1 MVATSRRIV
10 ASVLLAGAVFAARC
24 SAAVSLPT
32 VFGDHMVLQ
41 RGEAIPVWG
50 WADPGEAVQV
60 SLDKDSVAAK
70 ADAAGA
76 WRVALPARAEGGPF
90 ELIVKGTTTLTLTD
104 VLVGEVWLCSGQ
116 SNMQFTVV
124 SSLNFEPEKAAATW
138 PQIRHLEVPRVPASL
153 PGKDVPPC
161 KWTVCSPETVG
172 GFSAVAYFFGRDLHQ
187 DLKVPVGLINSSWGG
202 TLIEPWTPLC
212 GFEQQPTLSAFV
224 DRVKLTLPSAAEH
237 KRDLSAQLGVMSTWL
252 AESRQALTAQRVVG
266 PAPEFPKG
274 LLPLQSHQDPTT
286 LYNGMVHGLVPFALR
301 GALWYQ
307 GESNHGDG
315 MLYTD
320 KMKAL
325 IGGWRQVWAKPEM
338 PFYFV
343 QIAPFE
349 YGQEAYDVLPRFWEA
364 QAAAAAIPGAGM
376 AVIHDVGNIK
386 DIHPAN
392 KQAVGH
398 RLALLALARTYGRQG
413 LEDSGPVYRTMTL
426 AGNTIRLEFDHVG
439 TGLAARDDKALT
451 GFEVI
456 DAEGEDFVPA
466 EARLEGTAVVVSA
479 AAAPQPVAVRFAW
492 HKVAEPNL
500 MNKEGLPAWPF
511 RAGTVP
517 RIDVLA
523 KEVAEA
529 KDFEL
534 LYDLDL
540 KTLARDIRYGVDRSG
555 EIKGAFDRV
564 AYMLELRKAG
574 EKTRFVYVSMDAF
587 SDDLRKL
594 GVPAVAAKALF
605 HQAVKNLN
613 VVSNAEGI
621 VTGTGLSGGVIEFWP
636 NNYSHQNTL
645 PVANAAGDLWDFGD
659 QPVDPVDGY
668 GSMQVGN
675 AEAKQTIF
683 AINCWNAGPNADL
696 GIGNSPATA
705 VMPNGDANVAKTR
718 DWTFQHNNGQYSA
731 ARLRV
736 LVRLRKG

>member
-1 MVATSRRIV
+1 
-10 ASVLLAGAVFAARC
+10 
-24 SAAVSLPT
+24 
-32 VFGDHMVLQ
+32 MVLQ
-41 RGEAIPVWG
+41 RGEPIPVWG
-50 WADPGEAVQV
+50 WAEPGEAVQV
-60 SLDKDSVAAK
+60 SLDQASVDVA

-76 WRVALPARAEGGPF
+76 WRATLPARAEGGPF
-90 ELIVKGTTTLTLTD
+90 DLIVKGKTTVTLTD
-104 VLVGEVWLCSGQ
+104 VMVGEVWLCSGQ

-124 SSLNFEPEKAAATW
+124 SSLNFEQEKAAATF
-138 PQIRHLEVPRVPASL
+138 PQIRHLEVPRSPAPL
-153 PGKDVPPC
+153 PGRDVQPC

-172 GFSAVAYFFGRDLHQ
+172 GFSAVAYFFGRDLSRE
-187 DLKVPVGLINSSWGG
+187 LKGIPVGLINSSWGG

-212 GFEQQPTLSAFV
+212 GFQQVPSLSAFV
-224 DRVKLTLPSAAEH
+224 DRVALTLPSTEVH
-237 KRDLSAQLGVMSTWL
+237 KRNLSTQLGVMSTWL
-252 AESRQALTAQRVVG
+252 AEARKAMAANQVVG
-266 PAPEFPKG
+266 PCPEFPQG

-286 LYNGMVHGLVPFALR
+286 LYNGMLHGLVPFAFR

-325 IGGWRQVWAKPEM
+325 IGGWRQVWGKPNM

-349 YGQEAYDVLPRFWEA
+349 YGAEAYDVLPRLWEA

-376 AVIHDVGNIK
+376 VVIHDVGNIK

-392 KQAVGH
+392 KQAVGS
-398 RLALLALARTYGRQG
+398 RLARMALARTYGRKEI
-413 LEDSGPVYRTMTL
+413 EDSGPVFRTMSRQ
-426 AGNTIRLEFDHVG
+426 GGTIRLEFDHVG
-439 TGLAARDDKALT
+439 GGLAARDDKPLN

-466 EARLEGTAVVVSA
+466 EARIDGAAVVVSA
-479 AAAPQPVAVRFAW
+479 AAAPKPVAVRFAW

-500 MNKEGLPAWPF
+500 MNQEGLPAWPF

-517 RIDVLA
+517 QVDYLA
-523 KEVAEA
+523 KAVHEA
-529 KDFEL
+529 KDYEL

-540 KTLARDIRYGVDRSG
+540 KTLGHDIRYGVDRSG

-564 AYMLELRKAG
+564 AYMVELRKAG

-587 SDDLRKL
+587 TEDLRKL

-605 HQAVKNLN
+605 QQAVKSLN
-613 VVSNAEGI
+613 VVSNVDGI
-621 VTGTGLSGGVIEFWP
+621 VVGTGLAGGTLEFWP
-636 NNYSHQNTL
+636 NNYGPPNTL
-645 PVANAAGDLWDFGD
+645 PVPNASNDIWDFGD
-659 QPVDPVDGY
+659 QPSDPVDGY

-675 AEAKQTIF
+675 SEAKQTLF
-683 AINCWNAGPNADL
+683 AINCWNAGPAADI
-696 GIGNSPATA
+696 GIGNSPQSP
-705 VMPNGDANVAKTR
+705 VMPNGDANTARTI
-718 DWTFQHNNGQYSA
+718 DWTFQHNCGQYTA

-736 LVRLRKG
+736 LVHLRKG